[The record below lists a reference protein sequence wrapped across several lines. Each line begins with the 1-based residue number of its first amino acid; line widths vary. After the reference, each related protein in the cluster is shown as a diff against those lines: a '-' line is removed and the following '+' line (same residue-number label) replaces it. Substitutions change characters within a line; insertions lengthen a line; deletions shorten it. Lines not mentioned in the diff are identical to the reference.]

1 MSAPRL
7 LPRSIYYR
15 LCGYNLRGL
24 LAARCLRREFG
35 AKSRPIGDDLL
46 MRLFFRNLFRCPKRK
61 VWVDPELGRKYCEF
75 HKPTGSRI
83 LTPREIVTK
92 MLADPRC
99 DIKVALYY
107 SRKLAVIEALQEG
120 V

>member
-15 LCGYNLRGL
+15 LCGYNLRAL

-92 MLADPRC
+92 MLADR
-99 DIKVALYY
+99 AAT
-107 SRKLAVIEALQEG
+107 SKLPYITRASWP
-120 V
+120 

>member
-1 MSAPRL
+1 VF
-7 LPRSIYYR
+7 
-15 LCGYNLRGL
+15 
-24 LAARCLRREFG
+24 AARVRCQVAADRRRF
-35 AKSRPIGDDLL
+35 ADAAV
-46 MRLFFRNLFRCPKRK
+46 FRNLLRCPKRK

-99 DIKVALYY
+99 DIKVAL
-107 SRKLAVIEALQEG
+107 
-120 V
+120 